1 LNITIL
7 DGLFFLVSG
16 RFTGRW
22 WGAVVA
28 IAGIGLYTILVRSGL
43 AVLRA
48 AIKGGLSLLTR
59 QVGRQQNGLYTLFFA
74 AALIALFDPNILW
87 DVGFQLSFM
96 ENLGLLLAAEPM
108 VDAFTRLASRFTPP
122 ENARR
127 RSGPVGEYILITFAA
142 QLTTLPVVAYHF
154 QRLSLTLLVAN
165 PAILPAQPVVMVLGG
180 LGGRLGIDLP
190 AIGSVGRL
198 SGLVVCGLRHPGYG
212 LVATKGNAQTV
223 ITLSDV

>member
-1 LNITIL
+1 M

-28 IAGIGLYTILVRSGL
+28 IAGIGLYTILVGSGP

-48 AIKGGLSLLTR
+48 AIKGGLSLLAR
-59 QVGRQQNGLYTLFFA
+59 QVGRRQNGLYTLFFA

-198 SGLVVCGLRHPGYG
+198 SGLVVCGLRHPGHG
-212 LVATKGNAQTV
+212 LAATKGNAQTV